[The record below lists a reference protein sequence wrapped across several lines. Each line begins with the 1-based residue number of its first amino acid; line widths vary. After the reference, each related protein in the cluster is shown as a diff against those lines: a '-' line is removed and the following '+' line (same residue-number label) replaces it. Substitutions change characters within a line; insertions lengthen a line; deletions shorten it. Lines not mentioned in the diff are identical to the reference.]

1 MDSSSQPYH
10 GEMTCASCGSEA
22 PVGARFCP
30 ACGHPLVARHD
41 ERRVATVLFADLV
54 GFTRLSESADPE
66 HVKNLVDRCFES
78 LAADVVS
85 YGGQVDKV
93 IGDALVAIF
102 GAPIAHEDDAERA
115 VRAALR
121 MQEHLGQLRDETG
134 MELRMRVGV
143 NTGEVLVG
151 ALRAGG
157 DYTAMGDVVNTASR
171 LQSIAQPGQV
181 VVGPATYS
189 ATQRAVEYEPLGA
202 LSVKGREE
210 AVDAW
215 QAVGAIAPPGF
226 RRARPVTPLVGRDDE
241 LVVLHASLMTT
252 VTRRRTHFILMVG
265 EAGVGKTRLAA
276 ELGNEAEEE
285 HGARV
290 LTGHCIPYGE
300 SDAWYPIGAMV
311 ASACVVGLDDDT
323 ETQLCAAREE
333 TASVLKLAKDD
344 PEVGRIADGLLHL
357 MGKPSHL
364 DAIDP
369 GRAREDSL
377 RAGLAFL
384 AALAEQRP
392 LVLILSDLHWADPE
406 LLEFLPRLLQR
417 LSGLPAMLLAT
428 ARTEFADEW
437 TPPPGRHNVVN
448 VHLDPL
454 EAADTDALLEALL
467 PDTPPEVRAA
477 LRDRS
482 GGNPFFVEELA
493 AMACDDAGN
502 STGELPATLHGL
514 VAARLDRLRP
524 TERAVLEDA
533 AVIGAAG
540 PVTLLEVLAST
551 HGADIVTALPALADA
566 GLLNLDDGEFSFRNE
581 LTREIAY
588 GTLTK
593 AERARRHGLL
603 AKTLAHEGERTGRI
617 EEIMDRLGYHFN
629 LAASLLTELGTGSG
643 LPAEMAREAASFLAR
658 AARRAEQR
666 EDWKSAERHLDGAIP
681 LVDATEDTELL
692 ALHLARARARA
703 EQRKTPSAR
712 HDLAVVDRL
721 ARQLDDQRALAGATT
736 ILGDVQ
742 YKEGDLPTATE
753 TLDRS
758 VAAWRAIGDQH
769 GLAEALRFAGMTA
782 LFRGNTEKAGID
794 IEEALTL
801 YRTCRDLR
809 GEAWALQNL
818 AWLSFIEGEYNTAE
832 ARLETSAATFGEL
845 GDWGGVSWALGL
857 LAWVRFTQGRME
869 EAQELAVRMEQEAR
883 ELGNRWAGAMMNVL
897 LANIGVW
904 TGDPDTA
911 MEHARAALEVFR
923 ALGDPWGELQTMS
936 PLILAQTMSG
946 HYTRAIALIDEVET
960 VGFQV
965 LDDSMSRLP
974 SLLRVAIAVMTGS
987 DGAYQLA
994 TETLGDLNGK
1004 RFINDEQRMVL
1015 GIAALQ
1021 AGRITTGRELLERAR
1036 SIAFGAGSDVATN
1049 VALAMALVASD
1060 RADDALVLCDEI
1072 ESTLITYA
1080 DRFRFALARSFA
1092 WARRGD
1098 REQAELEIVHAMA
1111 IVDDTGS
1118 VLDRSIARLAAAA
1131 LWGASA
1137 RAETAVTEAADL
1149 LNHSGIDPVGWRR
1162 LFAFMAGH
1170 EA

>member
-1 MDSSSQPYH
+1 
-10 GEMTCASCGSEA
+10 MTCASCGSDA
-22 PVGARFCP
+22 PAGARFCP

-54 GFTRLSESADPE
+54 GFTRLSEGADPE

-78 LAADVVS
+78 LAADIVS

-102 GAPIAHEDDAERA
+102 GAPVAHEDDAERA

-121 MQEHLGQLRDETG
+121 MQEHLDQLRTETN
-134 MELRMRVGV
+134 MELQMRVGV

-171 LQSIAQPGQV
+171 LQSIAAPGQV
-181 VVGPATYS
+181 VVGPATYA
-189 ATQRAVEYEPLGA
+189 ATARAVEYAPLGA

-215 QAVGAIAPPGF
+215 HAITATAPPGF
-226 RRARPVTPLVGRDDE
+226 RRARPLTPLVGRDDE
-241 LVVLHASLMTT
+241 LIVLRASLMTT
-252 VTRRRTHFILMVG
+252 VSRRRTHFILMVG

-276 ELGNEAEEE
+276 EIGREAEEA

-300 SDAWYPIGAMV
+300 SDVWYPIGSMI

-323 ETQLCAAREE
+323 ELQLAAARCAVA
-333 TASVLKLAKDD
+333 TAMHLADAD
-344 PEVGRIADGLLHL
+344 PEVNRIADGLLHL
-357 MGKPSHL
+357 MGKPSHS
-364 DAIDP
+364 DAVDP
-369 GRAREDSL
+369 SRAREDSL

-384 AALAEQRP
+384 AALAEERP
-392 LVLILSDLHWADPE
+392 LVLILSDLHWADSE

-428 ARTEFADEW
+428 ARAEFADEW

-454 EAADTDALLEALL
+454 EAADTDELLAALL
-467 PDTPPEVRAA
+467 PDTSEEVRAA

-493 AMACDDAGN
+493 AMACDDAH
-502 STGELPATLHGL
+502 SAGELPATLHGL
-514 VAARLDRLRP
+514 VAARLDRLASP
-524 TERAVLEDA
+524 ERAVLEDA
-533 AVIGAAG
+533 AVIGASG
-540 PVTLLEVLAST
+540 PVALIEVLAGT
-551 HGADIVTALPALADA
+551 HGADAEKALTALADA

-603 AKTLAHEGERTGRI
+603 AKTLAHEGERSGRI
-617 EEIMDRLGYHFN
+617 EEVMDRLGYHFN
-629 LAASLLTELGTGSG
+629 LAASLLTELGAGSG
-643 LPAEMAREAASFLAR
+643 LPPEMAREAASFLAR
-658 AARRAEQR
+658 AARRAEHR
-666 EDWKSAERHLDGAIP
+666 EDWKAAARHLDNAIP
-681 LVDATEDTELL
+681 LVAETERAELM

-703 EQRKTPSAR
+703 EQRDTPGAR
-712 HDLAVVDRL
+712 HDLAVVDRY
-721 ARQLDDQRALAGATT
+721 ARALDDPRALAAATT

-758 VAAWRAIGDQH
+758 VAAWRELDDQH
-769 GLAEALRFAGMTA
+769 GLAEALRFSGMTA
-782 LFRGNTEKAGID
+782 VFRGNSEKAAVD
-794 IEEALTL
+794 IEEALAL
-801 YRTCRDLR
+801 FRTSRDLR

-818 AWLSFIEGEYNTAE
+818 AWLSFIEGEYDRAE
-832 ARLETSAATFGEL
+832 ARLETSASTFAEL
-845 GDWGGVSWALGL
+845 SDWGGVAWALGL

-869 EAQELAVRMEQEAR
+869 EARDLAMRILQEAE

-897 LANIGVW
+897 LANIGIW
-904 TGDPDTA
+904 MGDPEAA
-911 MEHARAALEVFR
+911 MDRARSAVEIFR
-923 ALGDPWGELQTMS
+923 SLGDPWGELQAMS

-994 TETLGDLNGK
+994 SETLGDLHGK

-1015 GIAALQ
+1015 GLAALQ
-1021 AGRITTGRELLERAR
+1021 AGEITIGLDLLERAR
-1036 SIAFGAGSDVATN
+1036 HLAFGAGSDVANN
-1049 VALAMALVASD
+1049 VALAMALVAVN
-1060 RADDALVLCDEI
+1060 RPDDALVLCDEI
-1072 ESTLITYA
+1072 EPALVTYA
-1080 DRFRFALARSFA
+1080 DRFRFALARTFA
-1092 WARRGD
+1092 WARQGQ
-1098 REQAELEIVHAMA
+1098 REQAELEITHALA
-1111 IVDDTGS
+1111 IVDGTGS
-1118 VLDRSIARLAAAA
+1118 VLDRAIARLAASA
-1131 LWGASA
+1131 LWGTSS
-1137 RAETAVTEAADL
+1137 RAETAAVDASDL
-1149 LNHSGIDPVGWRR
+1149 LDRSGIDPVGWQR
-1162 LFAFMAGH
+1162 LFTAMTP
-1170 EA
+1170 